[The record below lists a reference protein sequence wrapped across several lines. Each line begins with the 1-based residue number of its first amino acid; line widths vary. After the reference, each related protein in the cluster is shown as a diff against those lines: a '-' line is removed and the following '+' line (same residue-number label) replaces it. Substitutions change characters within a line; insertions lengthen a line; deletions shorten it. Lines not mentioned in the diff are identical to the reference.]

1 MQKKS
6 KNRQKS
12 VLILE
17 DFATKLWKEGKRQL
31 THLWKFKISQIWKQE
46 RKTGTQ
52 LDEQKIGRQI
62 EQQNGKNLNNC

>member
-1 MQKKS
+1 VQKKS

-31 THLWKFKISQIWKQE
+31 THLWKFKISQI
-46 RKTGTQ
+46 
-52 LDEQKIGRQI
+52 
-62 EQQNGKNLNNC
+62 